1 MTPYYINNRNLLIG
15 KTRQSQGQ
23 NVHRILEQ
31 QSSQRMQSQTT
42 RSQPVS
48 SQQNISK
55 KGKPSMSIIIG
66 VIVIAV
72 ILMIAII
79 IRVIFFPE
87 DYINKGP
94 TPRISMNW
102 NEDHYNPGNYTGYV
116 VSISGA
122 SSINIDDVTVTVSQ
136 DSYSGSRDLDD
147 LARGYRLIVRRFIL
161 DFNDQRP
168 TGRLGAEDQFTVTGG
183 DTGDTIR
190 LLYKPTGGQ
199 MCSSTFY

>member
-1 MTPYYINNRNLLIG
+1 MTPHYINNRKLINRKSG
-15 KTRQSQGQ
+15 QSRGE
-23 NVHRILEQ
+23 NVHRILEK
-31 QSSQRMQSQTT
+31 QSSQRMYSQTT
-42 RSQPVS
+42 RSRPVS

-66 VIVIAV
+66 VIVVAV
-72 ILMIAII
+72 ILMIALF

-102 NEDHYNPGNYTGYV
+102 NEDHYQPGNYTGYV
-116 VSISGA
+116 VSISGV
-122 SSINIDDVTVTVSQ
+122 SSINIDDVRVTVSH
-136 DSYSGSRDLDD
+136 DGYSGSRDLDE
-147 LARGYRLIVRRFIL
+147 LAMGYRLIVRTFTL
-161 DFNDQRP
+161 NFNDWRP

-190 LLYKPTGGQ
+190 LVYKPTGGQ
-199 MCSSTFY
+199 MCSYTFY

>member
-1 MTPYYINNRNLLIG
+1 MTPYYLNNQNLINR
-15 KTRQSQGQ
+15 KSSQSQGQ
-23 NVHRILEQ
+23 NVHRILEK
-31 QSSQRMQSQTT
+31 QSLQRMLSQTT
-42 RSQPVS
+42 RSQPIY
-48 SQQNISK
+48 SQQNIDK
-55 KGKPSMSIIIG
+55 KGKPPMSIIIG
-66 VIVIAV
+66 VIVVAI
-72 ILMIAII
+72 ILMIALF

-116 VSISGA
+116 VSISGV

-136 DSYSGSRDLDD
+136 DGYSGSRDLDD
-147 LARGYRLIVRRFIL
+147 IARGYRLVVRRFTL